1 MDEWALGRFGVTVSV
16 LRSVSGAACVWG
28 KAMCVMRA
36 FQTIGGGD
44 EYVAGR
50 EMLYF
55 ECLRVL

>member
-1 MDEWALGRFGVTVSV
+1 MFGRLEAMLSV

-28 KAMCVMRA
+28 TAMCVMRA

-44 EYVAGR
+44 ECVAGR

>member
-1 MDEWALGRFGVTVSV
+1 MCCGVFQALRAFGGT
-16 LRSVSGAACVWG
+16 
-28 KAMCVMRA
+28 AMCVMRA

>member
-1 MDEWALGRFGVTVSV
+1 MFGRLEAMLSV